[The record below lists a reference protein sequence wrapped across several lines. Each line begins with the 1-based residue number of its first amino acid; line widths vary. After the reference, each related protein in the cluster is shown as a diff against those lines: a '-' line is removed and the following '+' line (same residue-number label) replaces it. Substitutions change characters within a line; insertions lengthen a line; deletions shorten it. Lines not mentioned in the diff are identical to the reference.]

1 MKQNATLLTRKNL
14 MENYHY
20 LELFRDAFGTEYR
33 EDLPVELFFSPGRVN
48 IIGEHIDYNG
58 GMVLPAALDI
68 GIYGIAQKRS
78 DATLQIKSNIF
89 NSMGV
94 IRMDDPDLEYHKEDG
109 WVNYVKG
116 MTKYL
121 MEENRQIQPMNILF
135 VSNLPDGAGL
145 SSSAALEILVGF
157 MLLYENEGMN
167 IDRVALAKTAKKM
180 ENEYIGVN
188 CGIMDQ
194 FAVAMGR
201 ENHAILLDTSI
212 LTHSYIPFVLQN
224 YSLVIAHTN
233 KKRELNESKYNERAR
248 ECREALAILQKN
260 IKIDNLVEAFPE
272 HIDEF
277 IPDPVLKRRALHVSR
292 ENERVIQTVKYMT
305 EGDIL
310 SVGRMLTES
319 HESLKNL
326 YEVSGFEL
334 DVMVEESL
342 RHHGCIGA
350 RMTGAGFGGC
360 AIALV
365 ENYLVDDFMEKVS
378 GAYEKKSGRTPHLFV
393 ARIDDGTRKLES
405 SQ

>member
-1 MKQNATLLTRKNL
+1 
-14 MENYHY
+14 MENDHY
-20 LELFRDAFGTEYR
+20 QELFRDAFGAEFR
-33 EDLPVELFFSPGRVN
+33 EDLPVDVYFSPGRVN

-89 NSMGV
+89 SSMGV
-94 IRMDDPDLEYHKEDG
+94 LMMDGPDLEYRKEDG

-121 MEENRQIQPMNILF
+121 MDEDRQIQPMNILF

-145 SSSAALEILVGF
+145 SSSATLEILTGF

-167 IDRVALAKTAKKM
+167 LDRVALAQTAKKM

-201 ENHAILLDTSI
+201 ENHAVLLDTSV
-212 LTHSYIPFVLQN
+212 LSHSYIPFVLQN

-248 ECREALAILQKN
+248 ECQEALAILQKN
-260 IKIDNLVEAFPE
+260 IKMDNLVEAFPE
-272 HIDEF
+272 QIEEF
-277 IPDPVLKRRALHVSR
+277 ISDPILRKRALHVSR
-292 ENERVIQTVKYMT
+292 ENERVIETVKYMT

-310 SVGRMLTES
+310 SVGRMLTQS

-342 RHHGCIGA
+342 QHEGCIGA

-378 GAYEKKSGRTPHLFV
+378 GEYEKKTGLTPHLFV
-393 ARIDDGTRKLES
+393 ARIDDGTRKLEF
-405 SQ
+405 SQK